1 MGRKLENDELGAEA
15 VVPSPFTGKHWD
27 AYQLA
32 MTNHRQYGRISQSYH
47 GALAII
53 ESGHYR
59 LDNGDLANI
68 DEDAP
73 LGVLAW
79 LGSVV
84 AEYIA
89 DLLELSKN

>member
-1 MGRKLENDELGAEA
+1 MARKLENPELGAE
-15 VVPSPFTGKHWD
+15 VVMPSPLTGRHWD
-27 AYQLA
+27 KHQKA
-32 MTNHRQYGRISQSYH
+32 MADYRQFGPISQSFH
-47 GALAII
+47 AALAIM

-79 LGSVV
+79 LGNVV

-89 DLLELSKN
+89 DMLELSKN